1 MWYESFTDWLE
12 MLTVFGFF
20 FGVAVLIANNA
31 KKKRETELFKLAI
44 EKGQEIP
51 NFEMPQSSKYGALK
65 AALIFLAIGVGFL
78 LMVIFENFFGYGEI
92 SLGLIP
98 LFIGI
103 ALLLSWG
110 IERRLEE
117 NKKERKL
124 S

>member
-1 MWYESFTDWLE
+1 MWHDGFTDWLE
-12 MLTVFGFF
+12 MITVFGFF

-31 KKKRETELFKLAI
+31 KKKREAELLRLAI

-78 LMVIFENFFGYGEI
+78 LMVIFEEFFGYGEI

-103 ALLLSWG
+103 ALLVSWG
-110 IERRLEE
+110 VERRLEE
-117 NKKERKL
+117 DKKAK
-124 S
+124 

>member
-31 KKKRETELFKLAI
+31 KKKREAELLKLAI

-103 ALLLSWG
+103 ALLISWV

-117 NKKERKL
+117 GKKERKL

>member
-1 MWYESFTDWLE
+1 MWHDGFTDWLE

-31 KKKRETELFKLAI
+31 KKKREAELLKLAI

-103 ALLLSWG
+103 ALLISWG

-117 NKKERKL
+117 GKKEKKL

>member
-1 MWYESFTDWLE
+1 MWNSGLTDWLE

-31 KKKRETELFKLAI
+31 KKKREAELLKLAI

-51 NFEMPQSSKYGALK
+51 NFEMPQSSKYGVLK

-78 LMVIFENFFGYGEI
+78 LMVIFEDFFGYGEI

-103 ALLLSWG
+103 ALLVSWG

-117 NKKERKL
+117 DKKEKRL